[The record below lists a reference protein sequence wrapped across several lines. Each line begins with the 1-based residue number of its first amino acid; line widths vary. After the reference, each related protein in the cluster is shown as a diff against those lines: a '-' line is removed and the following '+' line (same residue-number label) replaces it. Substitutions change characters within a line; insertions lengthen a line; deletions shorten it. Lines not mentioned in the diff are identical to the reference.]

1 MSSRKSSF
9 QGKEEKQKWRES
21 LSSLVQ
27 GECVGGG
34 TYYLKCV
41 KKKKSQGTVN
51 KAINTAERRVT
62 SPEHSAAIY
71 GQVTRP

>member
-1 MSSRKSSF
+1 M
-9 QGKEEKQKWRES
+9 
-21 LSSLVQ
+21 LVYLLLFRVSV
-27 GECVGGG
+27 CVGD
-34 TYYLKCV
+34 TYYLGCA
-41 KKKKSQGTVN
+41 KKKKKTNQTQGAVN

>member
-1 MSSRKSSF
+1 MWETHITSD
-9 QGKEEKQKWRES
+9 
-21 LSSLVQ
+21 VQ
-27 GECVGGG
+27 
-34 TYYLKCV
+34 
-41 KKKKSQGTVN
+41 KKKKKKQTQGAVN

>member
-1 MSSRKSSF
+1 M
-9 QGKEEKQKWRES
+9 
-21 LSSLVQ
+21 LVYLLLFRVSV
-27 GECVGGG
+27 CVGD
-34 TYYLKCV
+34 TYYLQCE
-41 KKKKSQGTVN
+41 KKKKQKQNQGAVN

>member
-1 MSSRKSSF
+1 M
-9 QGKEEKQKWRES
+9 
-21 LSSLVQ
+21 LVYLLLFRVSV
-27 GECVGGG
+27 CVVD
-34 TYYLKCV
+34 TYYLGCA
-41 KKKKSQGTVN
+41 KKKKTTQGAVN